1 MPEARVGLVL
11 LSRPGHARLS
21 VLHCWVVDPTVAH
34 TDPIAME
41 LILRGHE
48 APLTPR
54 VVNIPSIMEPHP
66 SPDGRSS
73 SVLKHAS
80 KASGL
85 GILPKGD
92 ELLPKGKQR
101 GHTF

>member
-11 LSRPGHARLS
+11 LSRPGHERLS

-48 APLTPR
+48 TPLATR
-54 VVNIPSIMEPHP
+54 VIYIPSIVEPHP
-66 SPDGRSS
+66 SPDGCSS

-80 KASGL
+80 EASGL
-85 GILPKGD
+85 GVLPKGD
-92 ELLPKGKQR
+92 KLLPKGVEG
-101 GHTF
+101 GHAF